1 MMAIATILY
10 IRHPNLK
17 DDGLFNALARK
28 YPVETAGSGKDAL
41 SVLTRIKPDVIILNA
56 HSLRTTGERISRQI
70 KAMMPDTP
78 LIHLPLNHIAS
89 ESSADVILA
98 DVTPRRLTNSVGR
111 FVTNKREE
119 VLTLGP
125 FEMNVPR
132 RILIAH
138 GEEKQLTPK
147 QAQLVALFLRNPDQT
162 IERKRI
168 MSEVWD
174 TEYIG
179 DTRTLDVHIR
189 WLREVM
195 ETNSKKP
202 RYLKTVRGVGYRLES
217 DNNSPSNS

>member
-1 MMAIATILY
+1 MATATLLY

-17 DDGLFNALARK
+17 DDGLFKALGRK
-28 YPVETAGSGKDAL
+28 YTVETANSGKEAFDKL
-41 SVLTRIKPDVIILNA
+41 PDLKPDVIILNA
-56 HSLRTTGERISRQI
+56 HSLRTTGERISRKI
-70 KAMMPDTP
+70 KAILPDTP
-78 LIHLPLNHIAS
+78 IIHLPLNNTPT
-89 ESSADVILA
+89 ESAADVILA

-119 VLTLGP
+119 VLTFGP

-162 IERKRI
+162 VDRKRI

-195 ETNSKKP
+195 EVDSKKP
-202 RYLKTVRGVGYRLES
+202 RYLKTVRGVGYRLEG
-217 DNNSPSNS
+217 DN

>member
-1 MMAIATILY
+1 MATATILY

-28 YPVETAGSGKDAL
+28 YTVEVSGSGKDAFNRL
-41 SVLTRIKPDVIILNA
+41 QTFKPDVIILNA
-56 HSLRTTGERISRQI
+56 HSLRTTGERISRKI
-70 KAMMPDTP
+70 KDAMPNTP
-78 LIHLPLNHIAS
+78 LIHLPLNQIAT
-89 ESSADVILA
+89 ESAADVILV

-119 VLTLGP
+119 VITFGP
-125 FEMNVPR
+125 FMMNVPR
-132 RILIAH
+132 RILVAH

-147 QAQLVALFLRNPDQT
+147 QAQLVGLFLRNPDQT
-162 IERKRI
+162 IDRKTI

-189 WLREVM
+189 WLRKVM
-195 ETNSKKP
+195 EVDSKKP

-217 DNNSPSNS
+217 DN

>member
-1 MMAIATILY
+1 MSVVRIFY

-28 YPVETAGSGKDAL
+28 YTVDVAGSGKEAFDTL
-41 SVLTRIKPDVIILNA
+41 QTLKPDIIILNA
-56 HSLRTTGERISRQI
+56 HSLRTTGERISRKI
-70 KAMMPDTP
+70 KDVMPDVP
-78 LIHLPLNHIAS
+78 LIHLPLNNTPA
-89 ESSADVILA
+89 ESAADVILA

-119 VLTLGP
+119 VLTFGP

-147 QAQLVALFLRNPDQT
+147 QAQLVGLFLRNPDQT
-162 IERKRI
+162 IDRKRI

-189 WLREVM
+189 WLRKVM
-195 ETNSKKP
+195 EVDSKKP

-217 DNNSPSNS
+217 DNA

>member
-1 MMAIATILY
+1 MAIATILY

-17 DDGLFNALARK
+17 DDGLLNGLARK
-28 YPVETAGSGKDAL
+28 YTVETAKSGKDAL
-41 SVLTRIKPDVIILNA
+41 LILQQFQPDVIILNA

-70 KAMMPDTP
+70 KDAMPATP
-78 LIHLPLNHIAS
+78 LIHLPLNNTAS
-89 ESSADVILA
+89 ESAADVILA
-98 DVTPRRLTNSVGR
+98 DVTPRKLTNSVGR
-111 FVTNKREE
+111 FVTKKREE
-119 VLTLGP
+119 VLVFGP

-147 QAQLVALFLRNPDQT
+147 QAQLVGLFLRNPDQT
-162 IERKRI
+162 IDRKRI
-168 MSEVWD
+168 MAEVWD

-189 WLREVM
+189 WLRKVM
-195 ETNSKKP
+195 ETNNKKP

-217 DNNSPSNS
+217 GNDSL